1 VEYSLVAI
9 LGLGFFLGLKHATD
23 ADHVVAV
30 TTFVSQ
36 EKSLLRSCW
45 IGLLWG
51 VGHTLSLA
59 VAGTLILLFKINLSE
74 RLTGW
79 LELAVAAMLV
89 GLGARVLYQ
98 VWRDKL
104 QLHRHPHTHVP
115 GKAPHVHWHLHS
127 SGKPDEHTG
136 WLHFSLRPLVV
147 GMVHGAAG
155 TGALMLLVLSTIH
168 SSLQALVYI
177 LIFGI
182 GSVAGMLIV
191 SMLLAVPLQWAAR
204 NVASGYRLVQAVAG
218 IFSCVF
224 GIGLGVDIL
233 LRQIS

>member
-1 VEYSLVAI
+1 MEYSLVAI
-9 LGLGFFLGLKHATD
+9 LGLGFLLGLKHATD

-36 EKSLLRSCW
+36 ERSLLKSCW
-45 IGLLWG
+45 IGLFWG
-51 VGHTLSLA
+51 TGHTLSLA
-59 VAGTLILLFKINLSE
+59 VAGALILLFKINLSD

-79 LELAVAAMLV
+79 LELLVAFMLV
-89 GLGARVLYQ
+89 GLGVRVLYHAG
-98 VWRDKL
+98 RDKL

-127 SGKPDEHTG
+127 TGKLHEHTG
-136 WLHFSLRPLVV
+136 WLHFSLKPLVV

-168 SSLQALVYI
+168 SSLQAFLYV

-182 GSVAGMLIV
+182 GSIAGMLIV

-204 NVASGYRLVQAVAG
+204 NVASGFRLVQAAAG
-218 IFSCVF
+218 ALSCAV
-224 GIGLGVDIL
+224 GIWLGAEIL
-233 LRQIS
+233 PKLG

>member
-9 LGLGFFLGLKHATD
+9 LGLGFLLGLKHATD

-36 EKSLLRSCW
+36 ERSLLNSCW
-45 IGLLWG
+45 IGLFWG
-51 VGHTLSLA
+51 AGHTLSLA
-59 VAGTLILLFKINLSE
+59 VAGALVLLFKINLSD

-79 LELAVAAMLV
+79 LELLVAFMLV
-89 GLGARVLYQ
+89 GLGVRVLYHAC
-98 VWRDKL
+98 RDGL

-115 GKAPHVHWHLHS
+115 GKPAHIHWHLHS
-127 SGKPDEHTG
+127 SGKLHEHTG
-136 WLHFSLRPLVV
+136 WLHLSLKPLVV
-147 GMVHGAAG
+147 GMVHGVAG

-168 SSLQALVYI
+168 SSLQAFLYI

-182 GSVAGMLIV
+182 GSIAGMLIV

-204 NVASGYRLVQAVAG
+204 NVTSGGRLVQAAAG
-218 IFSCVF
+218 VFSCVF
-224 GIGLGVDIL
+224 GIWLGLDIWQKL
-233 LRQIS
+233 G

>member
-1 VEYSLVAI
+1 MEYSLVAI
-9 LGLGFFLGLKHATD
+9 LGLGFLLGLKHATD

-36 EKSLLRSCW
+36 ERSLLRSCW
-45 IGLLWG
+45 IGLFWG
-51 VGHTLSLA
+51 TGHTLSL
-59 VAGTLILLFKINLSE
+59 VIAGSFILLFKINVSDRLS
-74 RLTGW
+74 GW

-98 VWRDKL
+98 VWKDQL
-104 QLHRHPHTHVP
+104 QLHRHPHTHAS
-115 GKAPHVHWHLHS
+115 GKAPHAHWHLHIH
-127 SGKPDEHTG
+127 GKRNEHQG
-136 WLHFSLRPLVV
+136 WLHFSLRPLIV

-155 TGALMLLVLSTIH
+155 TGALTLLVLSAIQ
-168 SSLQALVYI
+168 SPLQALLYI

-191 SMLLAVPLQWAAR
+191 SFLLAIPLQWTAR
-204 NVASGYRLVQAVAG
+204 NLASGYRFVQASAG

-224 GIGLGVDIL
+224 GIWLGLDIWQKL
-233 LRQIS
+233 S

>member
-1 VEYSLVAI
+1 VEYSLAAI
-9 LGLGFFLGLKHATD
+9 LGLGFLLGLKHATD

-36 EKSLLRSCW
+36 ERSLLRSCW
-45 IGLLWG
+45 IGLFWG
-51 VGHTLSLA
+51 TGHTLSLA
-59 VAGTLILLFKINLSE
+59 VAGTLILLFKVNLSE

-79 LELAVAAMLV
+79 LELAVAGMLI
-89 GLGARVLYQ
+89 GLGVRVLYQ
-98 VWRDKL
+98 LWSEKL
-104 QLHRHPHTHVP
+104 KLHRHAHSHIP
-115 GKAPHVHWHLHS
+115 GKDTHVHWHLHA
-127 SGKPDEHTG
+127 SGKLDEHTG

-168 SSLQALVYI
+168 SPMQALLYI

-204 NVASGYRLVQAVAG
+204 NVASGYRIVQAAAG
-218 IFSCVF
+218 VFSCAF
-224 GIGLGVDIL
+224 GIWLGVDIL
-233 LRQIS
+233 QKI

>member
-9 LGLGFFLGLKHATD
+9 LGLGFVLGLKHATD

-36 EKSLLRSCW
+36 ERSLRRSLW
-45 IGLLWG
+45 IGLFWG
-51 VGHTLSLA
+51 TGHTLSLA
-59 VAGTLILLFKINLSE
+59 VAGTFVLLFKINLSN
-74 RLTGW
+74 RLTGS
-79 LELAVAAMLV
+79 LEFAVAVMLV
-89 GLGARVLYQ
+89 GLGARVLYH

-115 GKAPHVHWHLHS
+115 GKTPHVHWHLHS
-127 SGKPDEHTG
+127 SGTLDEHTG

-168 SSLQALVYI
+168 SSLQALLYI
-177 LIFGI
+177 VIFGI

-191 SMLLAVPLQWAAR
+191 SLLLAVPLQWAAR
-204 NVASGYRLVQAVAG
+204 NVASGYRLVQAAAG
-218 IFSCVF
+218 VFSCVF
-224 GIGLGVDIL
+224 GIGLGVQTL
-233 LRQIS
+233 LKI